1 MIEIDS
7 TVFGIFADTSKKMIN
22 KRAKSILHF
31 HFIVF
36 IFGFT
41 SILGVLI
48 DKEAIALVWYR
59 MLIAAFFLILFIFFF
74 NKQKIELN
82 NTFLYNLVAAGF
94 LIAAHWVSFFYA
106 IKMVGVSPTLAMLSS
121 GALMTAILE
130 PIFYKRKIFLY
141 EVFFG
146 GITLIGM
153 LIIFKTSPDD
163 WLGML
168 VALIATVLGV
178 FFTLINGFLIK
189 DNSSVIITLGE
200 MIVGVGFI
208 SLFLLFEGGFDV
220 SFFKIN
226 TSDFLYLIILGTVCT
241 AYAITFSIEVMKQL
255 NPFTI
260 MLIINMEPIYGIFLA
275 LMIFGE
281 SELMSSGFYIGLLI
295 ILGAIIS
302 NSFIK
307 VYKN

>member
-7 TVFGIFADTSKKMIN
+7 TVFVIFADTSKKMIN

-59 MLIAAFFLILFIFFF
+59 MLIAAFFLILFVFFF
-74 NKQKIELN
+74 NKQKIEFN

-130 PIFYKRKIFLY
+130 PIFYKRKIFFY
-141 EVFFG
+141 EVLFG

>member
-1 MIEIDS
+1 MIY
-7 TVFGIFADTSKKMIN
+7 

-74 NKQKIELN
+74 NKQKIEFN

-130 PIFYKRKIFLY
+130 PIFYKRKIFFY
-141 EVFFG
+141 EVLFG

>member
-1 MIEIDS
+1 M
-7 TVFGIFADTSKKMIN
+7 VFVIFAVYFKKMLN
-22 KRAKSILHF
+22 NRAKSIVHF

-48 DKEAIALVWYR
+48 EKEAIALVWYR
-59 MLIAAFFLILFIFFF
+59 MLIASVFLTLFIFFF
-74 NKQKIELN
+74 NKKKFEFSYNL
-82 NTFLYNLVAAGF
+82 LYKLVAAGF

-130 PIFYKRKIFLY
+130 PVFYKRKILFY
-141 EVFFG
+141 EVLFG
-146 GITLIGM
+146 GITMIGM
-153 LIIFKTSPDD
+153 FVIFKTSPDD

-178 FFTLINGFLIK
+178 FFTLINGLLIK
-189 DNSSVIITLGE
+189 ENSSVIITLGE
-200 MIVGVGFI
+200 MITGVGFI
-208 SLFLLFEGGFDV
+208 SLFLLFGGGFDV
-220 SFFKIN
+220 SFFTIT
-226 TSDFLYLIILGTVCT
+226 TSDFLFLMLLGTVCT

-260 MLIINMEPIYGIFLA
+260 MLIINMEPIYGILLA
-275 LMIFGE
+275 LLIFGE

-295 ILGAIIS
+295 ILFAIVS
-302 NSFIK
+302 NSIVK

>member
-1 MIEIDS
+1 
-7 TVFGIFADTSKKMIN
+7 
-22 KRAKSILHF
+22 
-31 HFIVF
+31 
-36 IFGFT
+36 
-41 SILGVLI
+41 
-48 DKEAIALVWYR
+48 
-59 MLIAAFFLILFIFFF
+59 MLIAAFFLILFVFFF
-74 NKQKIELN
+74 NKQKIEFN

-130 PIFYKRKIFLY
+130 PIFYKRKIFFY

-226 TSDFLYLIILGTVCT
+226 NSDFLYLIILGTVCT

-302 NSFIK
+302 NSIIK

>member
-1 MIEIDS
+1 
-7 TVFGIFADTSKKMIN
+7 MIN
-22 KRAKSILHF
+22 NRAKSILHF

-48 DKEAIALVWYR
+48 DKKAIALVWYR
-59 MLIAAFFLILFIFFF
+59 MLIAAFFLTIFVFFF
-74 NKQKIELN
+74 NKQKIKFSNKLI
-82 NTFLYNLVAAGF
+82 YNLIVAGF

-121 GALMTAILE
+121 GALITAILE
-130 PIFYKRKIFLY
+130 PLFYKRKVFLH
-141 EVFFG
+141 EVLFG
-146 GITLIGM
+146 CITMIGM
-153 LIIFKTSPDD
+153 LIIFKTSPND

-189 DNSSVIITLGE
+189 DNSSMIITLGE
-200 MIVGVGFI
+200 MIVGLGFI
-208 SLFLLFEGGFDV
+208 SLFLLIGGGFDD
-220 SFFKIN
+220 SFFKVN
-226 TSDFLYLIILGTVCT
+226 TSDLLCLLILGTVCT
-241 AYAITFSIEVMKQL
+241 AYAITFSIEVMKEL

-260 MLIINMEPIYGIFLA
+260 MLIISMEPIYGIILA
-275 LMIFGE
+275 LIIFGE
-281 SELMSSGFYIGLLI
+281 SELMSSGFYIGLLT

-302 NSFIK
+302 NSIIK
-307 VYKN
+307 VYKINY

>member
-1 MIEIDS
+1 M
-7 TVFGIFADTSKKMIN
+7 VFVIFAVYFKKMLN
-22 KRAKSILHF
+22 NRAKSILHF

-48 DKEAIALVWYR
+48 EKEAIALVWYR
-59 MLIAAFFLILFIFFF
+59 MLIASVFLTLFIFFF
-74 NKQKIELN
+74 NKKKFEFSYNL
-82 NTFLYNLVAAGF
+82 LYKLVAAGF

-130 PIFYKRKIFLY
+130 PVFYKRKILFY
-141 EVFFG
+141 EVLFG
-146 GITLIGM
+146 GITMIGM
-153 LIIFKTSPDD
+153 FVIFKTSPDD

-178 FFTLINGFLIK
+178 FFTLINGLLIK
-189 DNSSVIITLGE
+189 ENSSVIITLGE
-200 MIVGVGFI
+200 MITGVGFI
-208 SLFLLFEGGFDV
+208 SLFLLFGGGFDV
-220 SFFKIN
+220 SFFTIT
-226 TSDFLYLIILGTVCT
+226 TSDFLFLMLLGTVCT

-260 MLIINMEPIYGIFLA
+260 MLIINMEPIYGILLA
-275 LMIFGE
+275 LLIFGE
-281 SELMSSGFYIGLLI
+281 SELMSSDFYIGLLI
-295 ILGAIIS
+295 ILFAIVS
-302 NSFIK
+302 NSIVK

>member
-1 MIEIDS
+1 M
-7 TVFGIFADTSKKMIN
+7 VFVIFAVYFKKMLN
-22 KRAKSILHF
+22 NRAKSILHF

-48 DKEAIALVWYR
+48 EKEAIALVWYR
-59 MLIAAFFLILFIFFF
+59 MLIASVFLTLFIFFF
-74 NKQKIELN
+74 NKKKFEFSYNL
-82 NTFLYNLVAAGF
+82 LYKLVAAGF

-130 PIFYKRKIFLY
+130 PVFYQRKILFY
-141 EVFFG
+141 EVLFG
-146 GITLIGM
+146 GITMIGM
-153 LIIFKTSPDD
+153 FVIFKTSPDD

-178 FFTLINGFLIK
+178 FFTLINGLLIK
-189 DNSSVIITLGE
+189 ENSSVIITLGE
-200 MIVGVGFI
+200 MITGVGFI
-208 SLFLLFEGGFDV
+208 SLFLLFGGGFDV
-220 SFFKIN
+220 SFFTIT
-226 TSDFLYLIILGTVCT
+226 TSDFLFLMLLGTVCT

-260 MLIINMEPIYGIFLA
+260 MLIINMEPIYGILLA
-275 LMIFGE
+275 LLIFGE
-281 SELMSSGFYIGLLI
+281 SELMSSDFYIGLLI
-295 ILGAIIS
+295 ILFAIVS
-302 NSFIK
+302 NSIVK

>member
-1 MIEIDS
+1 ML
-7 TVFGIFADTSKKMIN
+7 N
-22 KRAKSILHF
+22 NRAKSILHF

-48 DKEAIALVWYR
+48 EKEAIALVWYR
-59 MLIAAFFLILFIFFF
+59 MLIASVFLTLFIFFF
-74 NKQKIELN
+74 NKKKFEFSYNL
-82 NTFLYNLVAAGF
+82 LYKLVAAGF

-130 PIFYKRKIFLY
+130 PIFYQRKILFY
-141 EVFFG
+141 EVLFG
-146 GITLIGM
+146 GITMIGM
-153 LIIFKTSPDD
+153 FVIFKTSPDD

-178 FFTLINGFLIK
+178 FFTLINGLLIK
-189 DNSSVIITLGE
+189 ENSSVIITLGE
-200 MIVGVGFI
+200 MITGVGFI
-208 SLFLLFEGGFDV
+208 SLFLLFGGGFDV
-220 SFFKIN
+220 SFFTIT
-226 TSDFLYLIILGTVCT
+226 TSDFLFLMLLGTVCT

-260 MLIINMEPIYGIFLA
+260 MLIINMEPIYGILLA
-275 LMIFGE
+275 LLIFGE

-295 ILGAIIS
+295 ILFAIVS
-302 NSFIK
+302 NSIVK

>member
-1 MIEIDS
+1 M
-7 TVFGIFADTSKKMIN
+7 VFVIFAVYFKKMLN
-22 KRAKSILHF
+22 NRAKSILHF

-48 DKEAIALVWYR
+48 EKEAIALVWYR
-59 MLIAAFFLILFIFFF
+59 MLIASVFLTLFIFFF
-74 NKQKIELN
+74 NKKKFELSYN
-82 NTFLYNLVAAGF
+82 LLYKLVAAGF

-130 PIFYKRKIFLY
+130 PVFYKRKILFY
-141 EVFFG
+141 EVLFG
-146 GITLIGM
+146 GITMIGM
-153 LIIFKTSPDD
+153 FVIFKTSPDD

-178 FFTLINGFLIK
+178 LFTLINGLLIK
-189 DNSSVIITLGE
+189 ENSSVIITLGE
-200 MIVGVGFI
+200 MITGVGFI
-208 SLFLLFEGGFDV
+208 SLFLLFGGGFDV
-220 SFFKIN
+220 SFFTIT
-226 TSDFLYLIILGTVCT
+226 TSDFLFLMLLGTVCT

-260 MLIINMEPIYGIFLA
+260 MLIINMEPIYGILLA
-275 LMIFGE
+275 LLIFGE

-295 ILGAIIS
+295 ILFAIVS
-302 NSFIK
+302 NSIVK

>member
-1 MIEIDS
+1 M
-7 TVFGIFADTSKKMIN
+7 VFVIFAVYFKKMLN
-22 KRAKSILHF
+22 NRAKSILHF

-48 DKEAIALVWYR
+48 EKEAIALVWYR
-59 MLIAAFFLILFIFFF
+59 MLIASVFLTLFIFFF
-74 NKQKIELN
+74 NKKKFEFSYNL
-82 NTFLYNLVAAGF
+82 LYKLVAAGF

-130 PIFYKRKIFLY
+130 PIFYQRKILFY
-141 EVFFG
+141 EVLFG
-146 GITLIGM
+146 GITMIGM
-153 LIIFKTSPDD
+153 FVIFKTSPDD

-178 FFTLINGFLIK
+178 FFTLINGLLIK
-189 DNSSVIITLGE
+189 ENSSVIITLGE
-200 MIVGVGFI
+200 MITGVGFI
-208 SLFLLFEGGFDV
+208 SLFLLFGGGFDV
-220 SFFKIN
+220 SFFTIT
-226 TSDFLYLIILGTVCT
+226 TSDFLFLMLLGTVCT

-260 MLIINMEPIYGIFLA
+260 MLIINMEPIYGILLA
-275 LMIFGE
+275 LLIFGE
-281 SELMSSGFYIGLLI
+281 SELMSSDFYIGLLI
-295 ILGAIIS
+295 ILFAIVS
-302 NSFIK
+302 NSIVK

>member
-7 TVFGIFADTSKKMIN
+7 TVFVIFADTSKKMIN

-226 TSDFLYLIILGTVCT
+226 NSDFLYLIILGTVCT

>member
-7 TVFGIFADTSKKMIN
+7 TVFVIFADTSKKMIN

-74 NKQKIELN
+74 NKQKIEFN

-130 PIFYKRKIFLY
+130 PIFYKRKIFFY

-302 NSFIK
+302 NSIIK
-307 VYKN
+307 AYKN

>member
-1 MIEIDS
+1 M
-7 TVFGIFADTSKKMIN
+7 VFVIFAVYFKKMLN
-22 KRAKSILHF
+22 NRAKSILHF

-48 DKEAIALVWYR
+48 EKEAIALVWYR
-59 MLIAAFFLILFIFFF
+59 MLIASVFLTLFIFFF
-74 NKQKIELN
+74 NKKKFEFSYNL
-82 NTFLYNLVAAGF
+82 LYKLVAAGF

-130 PIFYKRKIFLY
+130 PVFYQRKILFY
-141 EVFFG
+141 EVLFG
-146 GITLIGM
+146 GITMIGM
-153 LIIFKTSPDD
+153 FVIFKTSPDD

-178 FFTLINGFLIK
+178 FFTLINGLLIK
-189 DNSSVIITLGE
+189 ENSSVIITLGE
-200 MIVGVGFI
+200 MITGVGFI
-208 SLFLLFEGGFDV
+208 SLFLLFGGGFDV
-220 SFFKIN
+220 SFFTIT
-226 TSDFLYLIILGTVCT
+226 TSDFLFLMLLGTVCT

-260 MLIINMEPIYGIFLA
+260 MLIINMEPIYGILLA
-275 LMIFGE
+275 LLIFGE

-295 ILGAIIS
+295 ILFAIVS
-302 NSFIK
+302 NSIVK

>member
-1 MIEIDS
+1 
-7 TVFGIFADTSKKMIN
+7 MIN

-74 NKQKIELN
+74 NKQKIEFN

-130 PIFYKRKIFLY
+130 PIFYKRKIFFY

-146 GITLIGM
+146 GIRLIGM
-153 LIIFKTSPDD
+153 LIIFKPSQDD
-163 WLGML
+163 WLGMI

-200 MIVGVGFI
+200 MIVGGGFI

-226 TSDFLYLIILGTVCT
+226 NSDFLYLIILGTVCT

-260 MLIINMEPIYGIFLA
+260 MLIINMEPIYGILLA

-302 NSFIK
+302 NSIIK

>member
-1 MIEIDS
+1 
-7 TVFGIFADTSKKMIN
+7 MIN

-74 NKQKIELN
+74 NKQKIEFN

-130 PIFYKRKIFLY
+130 PIFYKRKIFFY
-141 EVFFG
+141 EVLFG

-302 NSFIK
+302 NSIIK

>member
-1 MIEIDS
+1 ML
-7 TVFGIFADTSKKMIN
+7 N
-22 KRAKSILHF
+22 NRAKSILHF

-48 DKEAIALVWYR
+48 EKEAIALVWYR
-59 MLIAAFFLILFIFFF
+59 MLIASVFLTLFIFFF
-74 NKQKIELN
+74 NKKKFE
-82 NTFLYNLVAAGF
+82 FSYNLIYKLVAAGF

-130 PIFYKRKIFLY
+130 PVFYKRKILFY
-141 EVFFG
+141 EVLFG
-146 GITLIGM
+146 GITMIGM
-153 LIIFKTSPDD
+153 FVIFKTSPDD

-178 FFTLINGFLIK
+178 FFTLINGLLIK
-189 DNSSVIITLGE
+189 ENSSVIITLGE
-200 MIVGVGFI
+200 MITGVGFI
-208 SLFLLFEGGFDV
+208 SLFLLFGGGFDV
-220 SFFKIN
+220 SFFTIT
-226 TSDFLYLIILGTVCT
+226 TSDFLFLMLLGTVCT

-260 MLIINMEPIYGIFLA
+260 MLIINMEPIYGILLA
-275 LMIFGE
+275 LLIFGE

-295 ILGAIIS
+295 ILFAIVS
-302 NSFIK
+302 NSIVK

>member
-1 MIEIDS
+1 ML
-7 TVFGIFADTSKKMIN
+7 N
-22 KRAKSILHF
+22 NRAKSILHF

-48 DKEAIALVWYR
+48 EKEAIALVWYR
-59 MLIAAFFLILFIFFF
+59 MLIASVFLTLFIFFF
-74 NKQKIELN
+74 NKKKFEFSYNL
-82 NTFLYNLVAAGF
+82 LYKLVAAGF

-130 PIFYKRKIFLY
+130 PVFYQRKILFY
-141 EVFFG
+141 EVLFG
-146 GITLIGM
+146 GITMIGM
-153 LIIFKTSPDD
+153 FVIFKTSPDD

-178 FFTLINGFLIK
+178 FFTLINGLLIK
-189 DNSSVIITLGE
+189 ENSSVIITLGE
-200 MIVGVGFI
+200 MITGVGFI
-208 SLFLLFEGGFDV
+208 SLFLLFGGGFDV
-220 SFFKIN
+220 SFFTIT
-226 TSDFLYLIILGTVCT
+226 TSDFLFLMLLGTVCT

-260 MLIINMEPIYGIFLA
+260 MLIINMEPIYGILLA
-275 LMIFGE
+275 LLIFGE

-295 ILGAIIS
+295 ILFAIVS
-302 NSFIK
+302 NSIVK

>member
-1 MIEIDS
+1 MVS
-7 TVFGIFADTSKKMIN
+7 YADCS
-22 KRAKSILHF
+22 
-31 HFIVF
+31 
-36 IFGFT
+36 
-41 SILGVLI
+41 
-48 DKEAIALVWYR
+48 
-59 MLIAAFFLILFIFFF
+59 FFFDTFYIFF

-130 PIFYKRKIFLY
+130 PIFYKRKIFFY

>member
-1 MIEIDS
+1 M
-7 TVFGIFADTSKKMIN
+7 VFVIFAVYFKKMLN
-22 KRAKSILHF
+22 NRAKSILHF

-48 DKEAIALVWYR
+48 EKEAIALVWYR
-59 MLIAAFFLILFIFFF
+59 MLIASVFLTLFIFFF
-74 NKQKIELN
+74 NKKKFEFSYHL
-82 NTFLYNLVAAGF
+82 LSKLVAAGF

-130 PIFYKRKIFLY
+130 PIFYQRKILFY
-141 EVFFG
+141 EVLFG
-146 GITLIGM
+146 GITMIGM
-153 LIIFKTSPDD
+153 FVIFKTSPDD

-178 FFTLINGFLIK
+178 FFTLINGLLIK
-189 DNSSVIITLGE
+189 ENSSVIITLGE
-200 MIVGVGFI
+200 MITGVGFI
-208 SLFLLFEGGFDV
+208 SLFLLFGGGFDV
-220 SFFKIN
+220 SFFTIT
-226 TSDFLYLIILGTVCT
+226 TSDFLFLMLLGTVCT

-260 MLIINMEPIYGIFLA
+260 MLIINMEPIYGILLA
-275 LMIFGE
+275 LLIFGE

-295 ILGAIIS
+295 ILFAIVS
-302 NSFIK
+302 NSIVK

>member
-1 MIEIDS
+1 
-7 TVFGIFADTSKKMIN
+7 MIN

-74 NKQKIELN
+74 NKQKIEFN
-82 NTFLYNLVAAGF
+82 NTFLYSLVAAGF

-130 PIFYKRKIFLY
+130 PIFYKRKIFFY
-141 EVFFG
+141 EVLFG
-146 GITLIGM
+146 GITLMGM

-302 NSFIK
+302 NSIIK

>member
-1 MIEIDS
+1 M
-7 TVFGIFADTSKKMIN
+7 VFVIFAVYFKKMLN
-22 KRAKSILHF
+22 NRAKSILHF

-48 DKEAIALVWYR
+48 EKEAIALVWYR
-59 MLIAAFFLILFIFFF
+59 MLIASVFLTLFIFFF
-74 NKQKIELN
+74 NKKKFEFSYNL
-82 NTFLYNLVAAGF
+82 LYKLVAAGF

-130 PIFYKRKIFLY
+130 PVFYKRKILFY
-141 EVFFG
+141 EVLFG
-146 GITLIGM
+146 GITMIGM
-153 LIIFKTSPDD
+153 FVIFKTSPDD

-178 FFTLINGFLIK
+178 FFTLINGLLIK
-189 DNSSVIITLGE
+189 ENSSVIITLGE
-200 MIVGVGFI
+200 MITGVGFI
-208 SLFLLFEGGFDV
+208 SLFLLFGGGFDV
-220 SFFKIN
+220 SFFTIT
-226 TSDFLYLIILGTVCT
+226 TSDFLFLMLLGTVCT

-260 MLIINMEPIYGIFLA
+260 MLIINMEPIYGILLA
-275 LMIFGE
+275 LLIFGE

-295 ILGAIIS
+295 ILFAIVS
-302 NSFIK
+302 NSILK

>member
-7 TVFGIFADTSKKMIN
+7 TVFVIFADTSKKMIN

-59 MLIAAFFLILFIFFF
+59 MLIAAFFLILFVFFF
-74 NKQKIELN
+74 NKQKIEFN

-130 PIFYKRKIFLY
+130 PIFYKRKIFFY
-141 EVFFG
+141 EVLFG

-226 TSDFLYLIILGTVCT
+226 NSDFLYLIILGTVCT

-281 SELMSSGFYIGLLI
+281 SELMSFGFYIGLLI

-302 NSFIK
+302 NSIIK

>member
-7 TVFGIFADTSKKMIN
+7 TVFVIFADTSKKMIN

-74 NKQKIELN
+74 NKQKIEFN
-82 NTFLYNLVAAGF
+82 NTFLYYLVAAGF

-130 PIFYKRKIFLY
+130 PIFYKRKIFFY
-141 EVFFG
+141 EVLFG

>member
-1 MIEIDS
+1 M
-7 TVFGIFADTSKKMIN
+7 VFVIFAVYFKKMLN
-22 KRAKSILHF
+22 NWSKSILHF

-48 DKEAIALVWYR
+48 EKEAIALVWYR
-59 MLIAAFFLILFIFFF
+59 MLIASVFLTLFIFFF
-74 NKQKIELN
+74 NKKKFEFSYNL
-82 NTFLYNLVAAGF
+82 LYKLVAAGF

-130 PIFYKRKIFLY
+130 PVFYKRKILFY
-141 EVFFG
+141 EVLFG
-146 GITLIGM
+146 GITMIGM
-153 LIIFKTSPDD
+153 FVIFKTSPDD

-178 FFTLINGFLIK
+178 FFTLINGLLIK
-189 DNSSVIITLGE
+189 ENSSVIITLGE
-200 MIVGVGFI
+200 MITGVGFI
-208 SLFLLFEGGFDV
+208 SLFLLFGGGFDV
-220 SFFKIN
+220 SFFTIT
-226 TSDFLYLIILGTVCT
+226 TSDFLFLMLLGTVCT

-260 MLIINMEPIYGIFLA
+260 MLIINMEPIYGILLA
-275 LMIFGE
+275 LLIFGE

-295 ILGAIIS
+295 ILFAIVS
-302 NSFIK
+302 NSIVK

>member
-1 MIEIDS
+1 ML
-7 TVFGIFADTSKKMIN
+7 N
-22 KRAKSILHF
+22 NRAKSILHF

-48 DKEAIALVWYR
+48 EKEAIALVWYR
-59 MLIAAFFLILFIFFF
+59 MLIASVFLTLFIFFF
-74 NKQKIELN
+74 NKKKFEFSYNL
-82 NTFLYNLVAAGF
+82 LYKLVAAGF

-130 PIFYKRKIFLY
+130 PVFYKRKILFY
-141 EVFFG
+141 EVLFG
-146 GITLIGM
+146 GITMIGM
-153 LIIFKTSPDD
+153 FVIFKTSPDD

-178 FFTLINGFLIK
+178 FFTLINGLLIK
-189 DNSSVIITLGE
+189 ENSSVIITLGE
-200 MIVGVGFI
+200 MITGVGFI
-208 SLFLLFEGGFDV
+208 SLFLLFGGGFDV
-220 SFFKIN
+220 SFFTIT
-226 TSDFLYLIILGTVCT
+226 TSDFLFLMLLGTVCT

-260 MLIINMEPIYGIFLA
+260 MLIINMEPIYGILLA
-275 LMIFGE
+275 LLIFGE

-295 ILGAIIS
+295 ILFAIVS
-302 NSFIK
+302 NSIVK

>member
-1 MIEIDS
+1 ML
-7 TVFGIFADTSKKMIN
+7 N
-22 KRAKSILHF
+22 NRAKSILHF

-48 DKEAIALVWYR
+48 EKEAIALVWYR
-59 MLIAAFFLILFIFFF
+59 MLIASVFLTLFIFFF
-74 NKQKIELN
+74 NKKKFEFSYNL
-82 NTFLYNLVAAGF
+82 LYKLVAAGF

-130 PIFYKRKIFLY
+130 PVFYKRKILFY
-141 EVFFG
+141 EVLFG
-146 GITLIGM
+146 GITMIGM
-153 LIIFKTSPDD
+153 FVIFKTSPDD

-178 FFTLINGFLIK
+178 FFTLINGLLIK
-189 DNSSVIITLGE
+189 ENSSVIITLGE
-200 MIVGVGFI
+200 MITGVGFI
-208 SLFLLFEGGFDV
+208 SLFLLFGGGFDV
-220 SFFKIN
+220 SFFTIT
-226 TSDFLYLIILGTVCT
+226 TSDFLFLMLLGTVCT

-260 MLIINMEPIYGIFLA
+260 MLIINMEPIYGILLA
-275 LMIFGE
+275 LLIFGE

-295 ILGAIIS
+295 ILFAIVS
-302 NSFIK
+302 NSILK

>member
-1 MIEIDS
+1 M
-7 TVFGIFADTSKKMIN
+7 VFVIFAVYFKKMLN
-22 KRAKSILHF
+22 NRAKSILHF

-48 DKEAIALVWYR
+48 EKEAIALVWYR
-59 MLIAAFFLILFIFFF
+59 MLIASVFLTLFIFFF
-74 NKQKIELN
+74 NKKKFEFSYNL
-82 NTFLYNLVAAGF
+82 LYKLVAAGF

-130 PIFYKRKIFLY
+130 PIFYQRKILFY
-141 EVFFG
+141 EVLFG
-146 GITLIGM
+146 GITMIGM
-153 LIIFKTSPDD
+153 FVIFKTSPDD

-178 FFTLINGFLIK
+178 FFTLINGLLIK
-189 DNSSVIITLGE
+189 ENSSVIITLGE
-200 MIVGVGFI
+200 MITGVGFI
-208 SLFLLFEGGFDV
+208 SLFLLFGGGFDV
-220 SFFKIN
+220 SFFTIT
-226 TSDFLYLIILGTVCT
+226 TSDFLFLMLLGTVCT

-260 MLIINMEPIYGIFLA
+260 MLIINMEPIYGILLA
-275 LMIFGE
+275 LLIFGE

-295 ILGAIIS
+295 ILFAIVS
-302 NSFIK
+302 NSIVK

>member
-1 MIEIDS
+1 M
-7 TVFGIFADTSKKMIN
+7 VFVIFAVYFKKMLN
-22 KRAKSILHF
+22 NRAKSILHF

-48 DKEAIALVWYR
+48 EKEAIALVWYR
-59 MLIAAFFLILFIFFF
+59 MLIASVFLTLFIFFF
-74 NKQKIELN
+74 NKKKFEFSYNL
-82 NTFLYNLVAAGF
+82 LYKLVAAGF

-130 PIFYKRKIFLY
+130 PVFYKRKILFY
-141 EVFFG
+141 EVLFG
-146 GITLIGM
+146 GITMIGM
-153 LIIFKTSPDD
+153 FVIFKTSPDD

-178 FFTLINGFLIK
+178 LFTLINGLLIK
-189 DNSSVIITLGE
+189 ENSSVIITLGE
-200 MIVGVGFI
+200 MITGVGFI
-208 SLFLLFEGGFDV
+208 SLFLLFGGGFDV
-220 SFFKIN
+220 SFFTIT
-226 TSDFLYLIILGTVCT
+226 TSDFLFLMLLGTVCT

-260 MLIINMEPIYGIFLA
+260 MLIINMEPIYGILLA
-275 LMIFGE
+275 LLIFGE

-295 ILGAIIS
+295 ILFAIVS
-302 NSFIK
+302 NSIVK

>member
-7 TVFGIFADTSKKMIN
+7 TVFVIFADISKKMIN

-74 NKQKIELN
+74 NKQKIEFN

-130 PIFYKRKIFLY
+130 PIFYKRKIFFY
-141 EVFFG
+141 EVLFG

-302 NSFIK
+302 NSIIK

>member
-1 MIEIDS
+1 
-7 TVFGIFADTSKKMIN
+7 MIN

-74 NKQKIELN
+74 NKQKIEFN
-82 NTFLYNLVAAGF
+82 KTFLYNLVAAGF

-130 PIFYKRKIFLY
+130 PIFYKRKIFFY
-141 EVFFG
+141 EVLFG

-189 DNSSVIITLGE
+189 DNSSVIITLCE

-260 MLIINMEPIYGIFLA
+260 MLIINMEPIYGIFLYP
-275 LMIFGE
+275 LQIC
-281 SELMSSGFYIGLLI
+281 
-295 ILGAIIS
+295 
-302 NSFIK
+302 
-307 VYKN
+307 

>member
-1 MIEIDS
+1 
-7 TVFGIFADTSKKMIN
+7 MIN
-22 KRAKSILHF
+22 YRAKSILHF

-59 MLIAAFFLILFIFFF
+59 MLIAAFFLILFLFFF
-74 NKQKIELN
+74 NKQKIKFS
-82 NTFLYNLVAAGF
+82 NTLIYNLVAAGF

-130 PIFYKRKIFLY
+130 PVFYKRKIFLH
-141 EVFFG
+141 EVLFG
-146 GITLIGM
+146 GITMIGM

-168 VALIATVLGV
+168 AALIATVLGV

-189 DNSSVIITLGE
+189 DNSSIIITLGE
-200 MIVGVGFI
+200 MIVGLGFI
-208 SLFLLFEGGFDV
+208 SLFLLFGGGFDV
-220 SFFKIN
+220 SFFKVN
-226 TSDFLYLIILGTVCT
+226 TSDFLFLLILGTVCT
-241 AYAITFSIEVMKQL
+241 AYAITFSIEVMKEL

-260 MLIINMEPIYGIFLA
+260 MLIISMEPIYGIFLA

-302 NSFIK
+302 NSIIK

>member
-7 TVFGIFADTSKKMIN
+7 TVFVIFADTSKKMIN

-82 NTFLYNLVAAGF
+82 NTFLYKLVAAGF